1 MKQQYISI
9 RHLSKKFNKDFV
21 LKDINAVLNSNEI
34 LGFLGPSGA
43 GKTTTIKILTGQL
56 KPTSGNAEILG
67 IECDKINERIYEQI
81 GIVTDSSGVYERMNL
96 YDNLKY
102 FARILNVPSENIDL
116 LLKRIGLYEH
126 RKKMAGKLSKGQ
138 RQRLILARAILHRP
152 KVLFLDEPTNGLDP
166 SASNEIHKLLMELK
180 NEGMAIFLTTHNMEE
195 AAKLCDNVALLNDG
209 VIVEYGSPQA
219 ICLKHNQIKK
229 YRVRLTDG
237 TTHLLLQNEKTTGQ
251 IAQWM
256 NSGQLETIHSCE
268 PTLETVFLDT
278 TGRNLQ
284 CPSSILHRPKVLFL
298 DEPTNGL
305 DPSASNEIHKL
316 LMELKNEG
324 MAIFL
329 TTHNMEEA
337 AKLCDNV
344 ALLNDGVIV
353 EYGSPQAIC
362 LKHNQIKKYRVRL
375 TDGTTHLLLQ
385 NEKTTGQIAQWMNS
399 GQLETI
405 HSCEPTLETVFLDT
419 TGRNLQ

>member
-251 IAQWM
+251 IAQWW

-284 CPSSILHRPKVLFL
+284 
-298 DEPTNGL
+298 
-305 DPSASNEIHKL
+305 
-316 LMELKNEG
+316 
-324 MAIFL
+324 
-329 TTHNMEEA
+329 
-337 AKLCDNV
+337 
-344 ALLNDGVIV
+344 
-353 EYGSPQAIC
+353 
-362 LKHNQIKKYRVRL
+362 
-375 TDGTTHLLLQ
+375 
-385 NEKTTGQIAQWMNS
+385 
-399 GQLETI
+399 
-405 HSCEPTLETVFLDT
+405 
-419 TGRNLQ
+419 